1 MKLVHPYLSDSSVS
15 GSPNVHVQSSASA
28 SPAQIGGSGSGDDP
42 GAENVTK
49 ASFASTVEDSYC
61 VQQSFKS
68 FSDKYN
74 SKDLSY
80 EPDESEVLEGLHELG
95 VNIAQENVTDTLNI
109 TNVELEDEG
118 EDEKYYFSKLYMIT
132 RLEQISKIFW
142 SKRFCYKIF
151 VYTNFITHDIITYYS
166 VQYSTVKQDFQYGNF
181 IKLFDVVNARDF
193 HIIITYR
200 LIPYDRV
207 LITMRYMSY
216 CVVMQ

>member
-28 SPAQIGGSGSGDDP
+28 SPSQIGGSGSDDDP
-42 GAENVTK
+42 GAGNVTK

-68 FSDKYN
+68 FSDKYD

-80 EPDESEVLEGLHELG
+80 EPDESEVLEGLLELG

-132 RLEQISKIFW
+132 RLKQISKIFW

-166 VQYSTVKQDFQYGNF
+166 VQYSTVKQ
-181 IKLFDVVNARDF
+181 
-193 HIIITYR
+193 
-200 LIPYDRV
+200 
-207 LITMRYMSY
+207 
-216 CVVMQ
+216 